1 MIKQLTLNTS
11 YLLCV
16 RLHVSVLM
24 WPSSG
29 LLTNQVNKCWLHV
42 GIPTMFT
49 DREGFCWYEFNVQQ
63 STEMP
68 LLDFSFRIHNLLS
81 QTSSSHLPAWSLLD
95 HKRKRH
101 VQPLKWKRYFF
112 AKPSTR
118 YLPVIYNRRNHG
130 GTQQRMWRHIL
141 QFSQK
146 TNKMQ
151 NNPGL
156 DSCSDQTSACCSAI
170 LLISS
175 FHRALLQSVTFISRL
190 IHSSIQNVYVKIYV
204 V

>member
-1 MIKQLTLNTS
+1 MIKEFTLNTS

-29 LLTNQVNKCWLHV
+29 LLTNQVNKWWLHV

-49 DREGFCWYEFNVQQ
+49 DTEGFCWYEFNVRQ

-68 LLDFSFRIHNLLS
+68 PLDFSFRINNLLS
-81 QTSSSHLPAWSLLD
+81 HTSSSHLPAWSLLD

-101 VQPLKWKRYFF
+101 VQPLKWKRYLF

-130 GTQQRMWRHIL
+130 GIQHTESDVISCSFLRKRIKCETMQGWILAVIKPPPVEVPYCYL
-141 QFSQK
+141 QFWWLLLHIYLYIININRQK
-146 TNKMQ
+146 ATYE
-151 NNPGL
+151 
-156 DSCSDQTSACCSAI
+156 
-170 LLISS
+170 
-175 FHRALLQSVTFISRL
+175 H
-190 IHSSIQNVYVKIYV
+190 
-204 V
+204 